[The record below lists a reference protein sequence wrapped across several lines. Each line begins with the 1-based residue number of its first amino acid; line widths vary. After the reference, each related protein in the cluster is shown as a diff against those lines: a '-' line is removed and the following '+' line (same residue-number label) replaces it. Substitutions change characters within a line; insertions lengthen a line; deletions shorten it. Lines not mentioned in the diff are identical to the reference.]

1 MDQVGEVTMVAL
13 VIRSLAVQAA
23 VEAQA
28 VQEVQAAPAVE
39 ADAVGV
45 EAESNPKHP
54 LKL

>member
-1 MDQVGEVTMVAL
+1 VGEVTMVAL
-13 VIRSLAVQAA
+13 VVRSLAVQAA

-45 EAESNPKHP
+45 EAESDPYHP
-54 LKL
+54 VKI